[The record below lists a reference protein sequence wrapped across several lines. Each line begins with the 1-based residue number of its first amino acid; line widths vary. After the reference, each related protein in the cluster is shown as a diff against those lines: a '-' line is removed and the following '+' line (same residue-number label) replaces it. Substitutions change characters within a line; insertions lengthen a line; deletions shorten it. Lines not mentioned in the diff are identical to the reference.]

1 MHEHYD
7 PLEDNLDDQLLAV
20 PAEAFDAIDADCE
33 AAGGEFNPPEVAA
46 GSIGRTMFDSS
57 RSEDGTVTVLLPQE
71 SLDQI
76 FNQSLVGIKSRDGR
90 EYLGVVVEGPFAEP
104 DGLRADSP
112 PIVISTVQGGM
123 LLPKYHGR
131 AQVEILGE
139 RL

>member
-1 MHEHYD
+1 MQEPFD
-7 PLEDNLDDQLLAV
+7 TMEDNFDDQLLAV

-33 AAGGEFNPPEVAA
+33 AAGGEFNPQEQAA
-46 GSIGRTMFDSS
+46 GSIGRTMFDSH

-104 DGLRADSP
+104 DGLRAGLATDCY
-112 PIVISTVQGGM
+112 Q
-123 LLPKYHGR
+123 HGARRNAFAEVSR
-131 AQVEILGE
+131 AGSSGDP
-139 RL
+139 R